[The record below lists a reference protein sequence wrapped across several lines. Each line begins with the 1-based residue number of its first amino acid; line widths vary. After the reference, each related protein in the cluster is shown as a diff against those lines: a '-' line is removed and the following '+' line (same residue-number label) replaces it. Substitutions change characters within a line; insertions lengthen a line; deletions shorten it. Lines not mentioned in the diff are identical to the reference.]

1 MNQTRREYERRKQ
14 QIREEAGQRQHSLV
28 EENKQLQKDLSSK
41 RQQEEGLMKEME
53 IMGQAF
59 EDLQEQNLR
68 LLDQL
73 KGVCSLYVQCS
84 NSLGGTIRNPVSSCC
99 QTCSYHAMY
108 QLIRRNYKEP
118 SQFLLSDMLF
128 SCNVS
133 TH

>member
-1 MNQTRREYERRKQ
+1 MNQSRREYERRKQ
-14 QIREEAGQRQHSLV
+14 QIREEASQRQHSLV

-73 KGVCSLYVQCS
+73 KGGCSLYRQCS
-84 NSLGGTIRNPVSSCC
+84 N
-99 QTCSYHAMY
+99 
-108 QLIRRNYKEP
+108 
-118 SQFLLSDMLF
+118 
-128 SCNVS
+128 
-133 TH
+133 